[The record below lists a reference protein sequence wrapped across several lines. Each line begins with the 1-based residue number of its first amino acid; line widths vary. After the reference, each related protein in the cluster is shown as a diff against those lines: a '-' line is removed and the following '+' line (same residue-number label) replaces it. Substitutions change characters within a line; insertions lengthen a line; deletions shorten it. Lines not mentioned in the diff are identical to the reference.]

1 MLLISII
8 RINYLSSCCFC
19 FHIQALQGIFF
30 LPILKGYF
38 YVISTDWLKGILLR
52 NFDWLAPHLF
62 NSVFLIYCRTL
73 KVNAFFRLLKTEKSP
88 DYTFRRDKLEVTVN
102 SPLAKTCMIRADTK
116 CTVYAVH
123 RTVQSDYTVY
133 RVSSIKKKIS
143 WKFRIFF
150 REIRT
155 NIFAFF
161 ASYVLRKNAKFRD
174 KVCEIRTK
182 MFTFFGFSRNVS
194 LAGHPIV

>member
-150 REIRT
+150 
-155 NIFAFF
+155 
-161 ASYVLRKNAKFRD
+161 
-174 KVCEIRTK
+174 
-182 MFTFFGFSRNVS
+182 SRNTNEYFRIFRFIRFHAKMRNFAIKFAKYERKCSHFLVFRETFRW
-194 LAGHPIV
+194 LDTL